1 MKATIIYKYK
11 QKNRFGFPYCPSPS
25 YPITTTIIIMNGII
39 ITITSLVTPS
49 YSLLCGVWG
58 WRIQVTCMGQYITSM
73 FICVS
78 GWHLIQTKCSL
89 WEAKMVVLG
98 KCIIWWREGKG
109 MVWHKGILWR
119 RRWYRWSPS
128 ISLGQPDR
136 VASRWWINRQTT
148 IATRKGVRLSG
159 KPMFYD
165 LYDKCKGKLVL
176 KTARWDMA
184 KNCCDCDYHVF
195 SSSNSLRNISYNN
208 DRTNCSPLLNN
219 PTRSASILQ

>member
-1 MKATIIYKYK
+1 
-11 QKNRFGFPYCPSPS
+11 
-25 YPITTTIIIMNGII
+25 
-39 ITITSLVTPS
+39 
-49 YSLLCGVWG
+49 
-58 WRIQVTCMGQYITSM
+58 
-73 FICVS
+73 
-78 GWHLIQTKCSL
+78 
-89 WEAKMVVLG
+89 MVVLG
-98 KCIIWWREGKG
+98 KCIIWRREGKG

-165 LYDKCKGKLVL
+165 LYGKCKGKLVL

-184 KNCCDCDYHVF
+184 KSAVTGIIMF
-195 SSSNSLRNISYNN
+195 SVPQIHWKISVTTKTEVIVHPWIIQQDLQVETKVTNIS
-208 DRTNCSPLLNN
+208 LLNFLDSMWLCHWIIQQN
-219 PTRSASILQ
+219 LQVNCKKK